1 MKRVDTVKI
10 LLCFLFLLASGGN
23 AGAWGIL
30 NEVRR
35 DEDFGVDR
43 LVDNVPIRYVI
54 SPEITPK
61 EEKILINNLH
71 MWPAE
76 TLRQIRQSHREK
88 EFADIIPLLQR
99 NVRTMKVDRSTPY
112 DIFFS
117 FDPILPSR
125 GVYRHKTHEI
135 SVRTDLRS
143 YFKKISLHE
152 IGHYYG
158 MADQYE
164 SARVH
169 ANTNH
174 SSDPNL
180 EAGSIMNSFEQT
192 DFMTCDDVDGFINL
206 IDFRLAQRQGH
217 FSERATR
224 GWTSLCPNSKNL
236 YRQAYTVNRNPHDTI
251 QLDSLLTK
259 ENTFDQGKA
268 IRQEWVTRTQED
280 LLSLFLIAQGDAVLH
295 DPQNNLVHQVLSFHG
310 VPLCPLAKNGKKT
323 LRKFF
328 YEQIKENVYNI
339 YIQCYQDHVFRHE
352 YVLPIGGKFPW
363 TVHWPV
369 PSSPNTHGFSP
380 EDYALSARFTR
391 EEIDN
396 VQIIGTHTLPDGSS
410 IHIRWTHS
418 FAGNNSR
425 VEWDNGQTI
434 TYPSL
439 QRRFAA
445 FSMQDTLAPEN
456 MNLLL
461 KTKQV
466 YDSQIPA
473 IRSFYEHFYLPLFP
487 SQEERFR
494 QAIKKALSNP

>member
-1 MKRVDTVKI
+1 MVKM
-10 LLCFLFLLASGGN
+10 LLCFLFLMASAGN

-43 LVDNVPIRYVI
+43 MVDNVPIRYVI
-54 SPEITPK
+54 SPGITPQ
-61 EEKILINNLH
+61 EEKILIDNLH
-71 MWPAE
+71 TWPAE
-76 TLRQIRQSHREK
+76 TLRQIRQNHREK

-117 FDPILPSR
+117 FDPALPSR

-135 SVRTDLRS
+135 FVRTDLRS
-143 YFKKISLHE
+143 YFRKISLHE

-174 SSDPNL
+174 SSDPNN

-192 DFMTCDDVDGFINL
+192 DSMTCDDVDGFINL

-217 FSERATR
+217 FSERALR
-224 GWTSLCPNSKNL
+224 GWTSFCPNSKNL

-251 QLDSLLTK
+251 QLDSLLAK
-259 ENTFDQGKA
+259 ENTFDEGKA
-268 IRQEWVTRTQED
+268 IQQQWVTRTQED
-280 LLSLFLIAQGDAVLH
+280 LLSLFLIGQGDAVLR
-295 DPQNNLVHQVLSFHG
+295 DPQNNYIHKVLSSHG

-328 YEQIKENVYNI
+328 YEQTKENVYNI

-352 YVLPIGGKFPW
+352 YVLPVGGKFPW
-363 TVHWPV
+363 TIHWAA
-369 PSSPNTHGFSP
+369 SSPKTHGFSP
-380 EDYALSARFTR
+380 EDYSLSARFTN
-391 EEIDN
+391 EAIDN

-418 FAGNNSR
+418 FANNDSR
-425 VEWDNGQTI
+425 VEWDNGQTMV
-434 TYPSL
+434 YPTL
-439 QRRFAA
+439 QRHFA
-445 FSMQDTLAPEN
+445 TLSVQEALTSEN

-487 SQEERFR
+487 TQKERLR
-494 QAIKKALSNP
+494 RAIKEALSNS